1 MEQDCPIFNSFRVQ
15 QVAGMFDVPLAT
27 RSRVEFTI
35 ELPPLDEAWSIGAI
49 VGPSG
54 SGKSTVARRLFPQ
67 SCYEPG
73 CWPHDRAVIDGF
85 GDHSLKLIT
94 STLTAVGFSS
104 PPAWI
109 KPYHV
114 LSNGERF
121 RCDLAR
127 ALLCAEQD
135 VGLEKTWPADAKGG
149 GGKVEKHLNTTTSRT
164 AEFPPPS
171 AFTLPPLVVF
181 DEFTS
186 VVDRTVAQVGSAAV
200 AKAIRGGQLA
210 TRFVAVTC
218 HYDVLPWLE
227 PDWVL
232 DMATGELDRR
242 RLRRPPLLLEVVR
255 CPQSW
260 WQRFARHHYLSGSLA
275 RAATCYAALLR
286 GEPVAFC
293 ATCGMYGQTGRKR
306 VTRVVVLP
314 DYQGLG
320 IGMKLVEHVCEHE
333 RDQGYRCNL
342 TASHPAVIAH
352 CRKSPQWRVVD
363 VKSPRTASS
372 PQVAHGLHVKTSA
385 GRCVVSFEY
394 AGAER
399 RVAA

>member
-1 MEQDCPIFNSFRVQ
+1 MSTLTIEQDCPIYNSFRVQ
-15 QVAGMFDVPLAT
+15 QVAGLFDVPLAT

-35 ELPPLDEAWSIGAI
+35 ELPPLDEPWSIGAI

-54 SGKSTVARRLFPQ
+54 SGKSTVARELFG
-67 SCYEPG
+67 SALYEPG

-85 GDHSLKLIT
+85 GDHSLKQIT

-109 KPYHV
+109 KPFPV
-114 LSNGERF
+114 LSNGEQF

-127 ALLCAEQD
+127 ALLMAE
-135 VGLEKTWPADAKGG
+135 GG
-149 GGKVEKHLNTTTSRT
+149 GGKGEGKHKHSQANV
-164 AEFPPPS
+164 AANHPPS
-171 AFTLPPLVVF
+171 TIPLPPLPCVF

-186 VVDRTVAQVGSAAV
+186 VVDRTVAQIGSAAV
-200 AKAIRGGQLA
+200 AKAIRSGKLGA
-210 TRFVAVTC
+210 RFVAVTC

-232 DMATGELDRR
+232 DMATGELMRGL
-242 RLRRPPLLLEVVR
+242 LRRPPLLLEVVR
-255 CPQSW
+255 CPQNW
-260 WQRFARHHYLSGSLA
+260 WSRFARHHYLSGSLA
-275 RAATCYAALLR
+275 RSATCYAALVR

-293 ATCGMYGQTGRKR
+293 ATCGMYGQKGRKR

-314 DYQGLG
+314 DYQGVG
-320 IGMKLVEHVCEHE
+320 IGMKLVEHVCQFE
-333 RDQGYRCNL
+333 RESGYRCNL

-352 CRKSPQWRVVD
+352 CKRSLHWRVVD
-363 VKSPRTASS
+363 VKSPCQSKS
-372 PQVAHGLHVKTSA
+372 QQMAHGLHVKTSA

-394 AGAER
+394 RGTEYQK
-399 RVAA
+399 AA